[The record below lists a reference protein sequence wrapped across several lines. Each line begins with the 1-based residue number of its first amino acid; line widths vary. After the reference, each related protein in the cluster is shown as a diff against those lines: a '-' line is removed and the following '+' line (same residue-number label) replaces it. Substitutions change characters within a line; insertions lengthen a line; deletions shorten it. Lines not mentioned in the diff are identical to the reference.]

1 MRGKCLALVCAGDQ
15 LFFLGTFLPERLASD
30 RPIAIACFLLFTF
43 LPLPLF
49 SFPLLN
55 SCISLSTFLP
65 AEGEYF
71 RDEDF
76 FLEDVLF
83 LATDLPRLEDS
94 FVEEDFLR
102 EELPEDFFA
111 DEDFFLRVDFVAIPH
126 S

>member
-1 MRGKCLALVCAGDQ
+1 M
-15 LFFLGTFLPERLASD
+15 PERLASD

-49 SFPLLN
+49 SLPLLN
-55 SCISLSTFLP
+55 SCISRSTFLP
-65 AEGEYF
+65 AEGEYL

-76 FLEDVLF
+76 FLEEDLF
-83 LATDLPRLEDS
+83 FAADFLPAEDD
-94 FVEEDFLR
+94 FLVEDFLDEEDFLR
-102 EELPEDFFA
+102 EELLEDFFA